1 MSAHAQRPAELSQ
14 DHLWL
19 KFKVSGGCVHVVL
32 ICSTCRIVVGD
43 PVDAFARHA
52 LLTDGAPVHICA
64 GTGLTPVHI
73 CAGTGLTLST
83 SAPGPALRLPQ
94 LSGGRSTGC

>member
-19 KFKVSGGCVHVVL
+19 KFKVSSCGCVRAVL
-32 ICSTCRIVVGD
+32 ICNAARAASSWVGD

-64 GTGLTPVHI
+64 GTGIAFAAAVGRAVHRVLI
-73 CAGTGLTLST
+73 
-83 SAPGPALRLPQ
+83 
-94 LSGGRSTGC
+94 